1 MDSSCCSRVLWLR
14 KKRVLLVSGR
24 GSVWFTGVDSVII
37 VEVSVGDDLEVGAAG
52 FWGVLG
58 GVVMGD
64 PGLSCP

>member
-24 GSVWFTGVDSVII
+24 GSVWFTEVDSVII
-37 VEVSVGDDLEVGAAG
+37 VEVSVGDDLEVGAVG

-58 GVVMGD
+58 GVVMRD
-64 PGLSCP
+64 SGLSCP